1 MLQRMNKQELDE
13 PKVAFMEG
21 IGKTDIEEIFFED
34 REFLKIMNKN
44 SKMVGKHY
52 EFPYHW
58 KIKLQKLSNNR

>member
-21 IGKTDIEEIFFED
+21 IAKTDIEEIFFED

-52 EFPYHW
+52 EFPYH
-58 KIKLQKLSNNR
+58 